1 MDISSSLDIPLGRST
16 HVERAHQEHQMD
28 EVEADVNMTPSSPSP
43 AKKPARS
50 EHSNRDSLIPRFE
63 LQLPRDESSPKISHG
78 TFSTADPFSI
88 SNVKE
93 EVGELSFTSFDD
105 PLDPTNLSIGQSEVS
120 LSNLDLEAELQ
131 MVLNPPPSDNTDAV
145 PRLLDLIPHN
155 ASFTTSTPP
164 LPNPHSFS
172 TSGSF
177 HSPSPS
183 EAMPRLS
190 DSLLNISSRP
200 TGSPALRSVSPSM
213 RTGSPLREV
222 ASAQELYSECMPRT
236 RISREDAHMR
246 LMRKRSMESPL
257 GSPAPG
263 SPVPHAEPL
272 AAEKMDGRINDGQ
285 SNVAPD
291 VGGSDREDERC
302 LDTTPGTVDVSA
314 ELAIIQTVEKRTI
327 NSATA
332 NVDGQEDV
340 EHNEED
346 TTDAEPLRSQST
358 PPRLPRS
365 SFGML
370 ETSFDLS
377 GSRGMGLRD
386 SVGSIQLGEM
396 RSALDRLMDDVKGS
410 SGPSTKKPNAR
421 SQVRTELVTEG
432 IKTGQSSANPSS
444 DTGDDSMQTEID
456 MDLSMDDFRSAPISQ
471 PSRPLPLP
479 IQHAATDSVVY
490 TGPSFRSPVEEQAA
504 PALPTKDAIR
514 AREQLILEKRRQAR
528 RRDQEESVVYYTPP
542 RPTSM
547 PPSADRPSRRR
558 TRSTGD
564 AAYQRN
570 YADSI
575 LSIVRVITGFAS
587 MRLFLP
593 RADAEQVSHTSF
605 AGDVNSGKAWKA
617 VRCPSDMNE
626 YAKQIREYRS
636 QEKPIQEE
644 PEPEL
649 DDSGNATAMACPF
662 PAHLQPPTTKVNY
675 PVPESARFTGL
686 VWYI

>member
-564 AAYQRN
+564 AGALMKSDLLLDIGISDTEEELS
-570 YADSI
+570 ADSI
-575 LSIVRVITGFAS
+575 SKELR
-587 MRLFLP
+587 RLDP
-593 RADAEQVSHTSF
+593 EHRQ
-605 AGDVNSGKAWKA
+605 G
-617 VRCPSDMNE
+617 NE

-675 PVPESARFTGL
+675 PVPKSARFTGL